1 MNNITLEKFLE
12 KGKSDFYFNNAF
24 TNIGA
29 SLLFQY
35 LPKSEINLSMMFL
48 YTPKFAELTIKE
60 FSNISDEEMKYSKAV
75 AIYSDKDIVI
85 IKRDILNML
94 INKKFIKMGLSFYI
108 ESLTENELQIYKS
121 KL

>member
-24 TNIGA
+24 TNNGA

-35 LPKSEINLSMMFL
+35 LPKAEINLSMMFL
-48 YTPKFAELTIKE
+48 YTPRFAELTIKE
-60 FSNISDEEMKYSKAV
+60 FSRISDDEMKYCKAV
-75 AIYSDKDIVI
+75 AIYRDKDIVI
-85 IKRDILNML
+85 IKRDMLNML
-94 INKKFIKMGLSFYI
+94 IDKKFIKMGLSFYI
-108 ESLTENELQIYKS
+108 ESLTENELKIYKS